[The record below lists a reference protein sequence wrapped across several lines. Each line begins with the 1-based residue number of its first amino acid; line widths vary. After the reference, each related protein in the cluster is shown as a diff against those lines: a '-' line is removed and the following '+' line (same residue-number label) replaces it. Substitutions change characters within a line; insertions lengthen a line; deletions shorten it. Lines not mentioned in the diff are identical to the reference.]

1 MFADPQSVS
10 INGVAKSCV
19 RISSDGQK
27 SIYRT
32 ADGLWTYTI
41 SHQTL
46 ANGRIRSLVRLD
58 QRKVVTNPLD
68 NTNDYDTQS
77 TYTVVERPEFGFS
90 QTELEHQL
98 LGLNAEQ
105 DSAFVGKIY
114 AGES

>member
-1 MFADPQSVS
+1 
-10 INGVAKSCV
+10 
-19 RISSDGQK
+19 
-27 SIYRT
+27 
-32 ADGLWTYTI
+32 
-41 SHQTL
+41 
-46 ANGRIRSLVRLD
+46 
-58 QRKVVTNPLD
+58 LD